1 MNVSRETSADQHI
14 NVTNRKPV
22 VYRQINAVSDQPGG
36 TANQTVNIPGRDK
49 HMRIASAAE
58 KLRINYRGHADTNN
72 RNTQVIQTQFLPVVA
87 NPGAG
92 SHTGTVYLYGPAE
105 TVRIRPGQSV
115 HGDDKRRLEQSTEA
129 LDTQR
134 TFNTGGPKHTG
145 TAKGERMEGRKN
157 RVAGMLQMAGHD
169 KVGGG

>member
-22 VYRQINAVSDQPGG
+22 VYRQINAVSDQPGRA
-36 TANQTVNIPGRDK
+36 ANQTVNIPGRDK
-49 HMRIASAAE
+49 HMRIASTAE
-58 KLRINYRGHADTNN
+58 KLRINYRGHAYANN

-105 TVRIRPGQSV
+105 PFWVGTGQSIY
-115 HGDDKRRLEQSTEA
+115 GDDPIRLKQIAERF
-129 LDTQR
+129 DMQR
-134 TFNTGGPKHTG
+134 TLYAGGPKNTG
-145 TAKGERMEGRKN
+145 PAKGERMK
-157 RVAGMLQMAGHD
+157 
-169 KVGGG
+169 